1 MVAFLT
7 SKATEVKSLEVVI
20 TPGLTTRKL
29 KRNDFS
35 WTHQNNDITGQ
46 TATLKSG
53 ETGTSREI

>member
-7 SKATEVKSLEVVI
+7 SKATEVKSLEVI

-35 WTHQNNDITGQ
+35 WTHQDNDITGQ
-46 TATLKSG
+46 RATLKSG
-53 ETGTSREI
+53 ETGTSRMI